1 MTAQEKH
8 SANLELY
15 LQNGGSKRIYNL
27 YFLPTLENRA
37 KMISFLLSMK
47 IEPAKEMPNSENKL
61 IPISEPKTELKLQEK
76 EPEQIVEF
84 TPHHKLLGYI
94 SQYPEELH
102 SAYTKAF
109 NSWLKACS
117 LKVKLNSI
125 PAQEERE
132 AFMVQ
137 WEIWECM
144 QEFDRCKN
152 ALDYFK
158 REKVMLPTELKE
170 DLTKKGDLELD
181 KRMRNLRSLIIK
193 RNDTVK
199 KMYDNLPEADSTKF
213 NQKNAVLRK
222 KIEELEQYKLELA
235 EIQKE
240 IAKRFGT

>member
-47 IEPAKEMPNSENKL
+47 IEPAKEKL
-61 IPISEPKTELKLQEK
+61 SAEPKNLSTEPIIKPQEK
-76 EPEQIVEF
+76 EPESIVEF

-117 LKVKLNSI
+117 LKVKLNAI

-158 REKVMLPTELKE
+158 REKVTLPTELKE

-199 KMYDNLPEADSTKF
+199 KMYDHLPEADSPKF

>member
-47 IEPAKEMPNSENKL
+47 IEPAKEKPISENKP
-61 IPISEPKTELKLQEK
+61 IPISEPKTELKPQEK
-76 EPEQIVEF
+76 ETELIVEF

-109 NSWLKACS
+109 NSWLNACS

-125 PAQEERE
+125 HAREERK
-132 AFMVQ
+132 AFISQ
-137 WEIWECM
+137 
-144 QEFDRCKN
+144 RKN
-152 ALDYFK
+152 WG
-158 REKVMLPTELKE
+158 M
-170 DLTKKGDLELD
+170 
-181 KRMRNLRSLIIK
+181 
-193 RNDTVK
+193 
-199 KMYDNLPEADSTKF
+199 
-213 NQKNAVLRK
+213 
-222 KIEELEQYKLELA
+222 
-235 EIQKE
+235 
-240 IAKRFGT
+240 